1 MRTLLVI
8 SMLSGIFAALASH
21 ANADFTIPWH
31 SIDGGG
37 GTSQGGIYSLSG
49 TVGQPDANPIPLT
62 GGSFSVSGGFWPGGI
77 GQPIDPCPADIA
89 PPPSGDL
96 IVNVA
101 DLLAVIGAWGA
112 CANPNVCP
120 ADIAPIGSPMGDD
133 VVNVQDLLAVIG
145 AWGTCP

>member
-1 MRTLLVI
+1 MRTLLVT
-8 SMLSGIFAALASH
+8 SLMSGMFAAFAPRS
-21 ANADFTIPWH
+21 NADFTIPWH

-49 TVGQPDANPIPLT
+49 TVGQPDANPTPLT

-77 GQPIDPCPADIA
+77 GQPIDPCPADIV

-112 CANPNVCP
+112 CGNPNACP
-120 ADIAPIGSPMGDD
+120 ADIAPAPLGDD

-145 AWGTCP
+145 AWGACP